1 MTKKKK
7 KKTKLKLE
15 HTLSVAACILFRF
28 MHTACRYHRQY
39 FKTDGKIFLRKK
51 YLKDCNVV
59 KYVVFWYIVM
69 VM

>member
-28 MHTACRYHRQY
+28 MHTAYRYHRQY
-39 FKTDGKIFLRKK
+39 FKTDGEIFLRKR
-51 YLKDCNVV
+51 
-59 KYVVFWYIVM
+59 IS
-69 VM
+69 